1 MDDQGAKGAKGEQG
15 ETGGQGI
22 QGRPGKVG
30 TQGIQGVQGVQ
41 GMPGDSNTSELVE
54 TAVRQVGIL
63 VRQSRQN
70 TRWRRFAVATSMV
83 ALASVIF
90 IAFLGFQLYRTEEA
104 VHNAQVVSCQLSNV
118 NRHNNLIMWTTV
130 LNYFGSPLKG
140 QTAAKNASRAAL
152 KKSLQPIANSV
163 FTPQDCTSIYRE
175 ESP

>member
-1 MDDQGAKGAKGEQG
+1 MDDQGEHGEKG

-22 QGRPGKVG
+22 QGPPGKVG
-30 TQGIQGVQGVQ
+30 TQGIQGFQGIQGVQ
-41 GMPGDSNTSELVE
+41 GMPGDSNTSELME

-70 TRWRRFAVATSMV
+70 RFWRRFAVVTSVV
-83 ALASVIF
+83 ALASALV
-90 IAFLGFQLYRTEEA
+90 IAFLGNQLYRTEEA
-104 VHNAQVVSCQLSNV
+104 VHNAQVVSCERSNV
-118 NRHNNLIMWTTV
+118 NRHNNLAMWTTV

-163 FTPQDCTSIYRE
+163 FVPQNCASIYKE
-175 ESP
+175 DSP